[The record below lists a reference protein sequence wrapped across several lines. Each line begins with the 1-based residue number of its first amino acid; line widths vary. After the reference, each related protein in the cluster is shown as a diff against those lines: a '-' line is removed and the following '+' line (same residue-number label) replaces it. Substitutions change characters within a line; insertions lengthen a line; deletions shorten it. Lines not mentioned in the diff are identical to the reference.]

1 MAGHMMYCSEC
12 KIEKK
17 EPFYGYYPFMSED
30 AICQEHNCKMEKVP
44 ISCDEYCIISRI
56 SRDVNFLEA
65 MIKLKETDI
74 IEYESRMAQFRYQV
88 EQQEQAKQTAEE
100 NSKPHCPHCNSTNI
114 KSISGLNRGASIAMW
129 GIFSKK
135 INKSFECKNC
145 GYTW

>member
-74 IEYESRMAQFRYQV
+74 IEYEARMSQFRNQI
-88 EQQEQAKQTAEE
+88 EQQNIVKQQTNES
-100 NSKPHCPHCNSTNI
+100 NSVKCPSCGSTDI
-114 KSISGLNRGASIAMW
+114 GVANRGYSIVW
-129 GIFSKK
+129 GFIGSG
-135 INKSFECKNC
+135 KSMNVCKNC
-145 GYTW
+145 GHKWKP